1 MLQVGQLFHCADAYV
16 TVVTVSDL
24 SLPPLPSTL
33 STPSF
38 PAHAPGL
45 GACSAGQ
52 QQQQRQEQQDHAN
65 ASPCLACGH
74 SAAAASTN
82 QQQQGQQ
89 GQGAAG
95 TAAASG
101 LTSEISV
108 GLPGRFRDRLADL
121 RGRPPTVTPVVLPF
135 ELQPR
140 TPEER
145 LRYEVGGIA
154 GEEGLSLL
162 TLSWGGVAGARV
174 MGVLCTVGGS
184 ASQGASHVLG
194 VVTTSVA
201 SKKRSQWW
209 GSNPRHY

>member
-24 SLPPLPSTL
+24 SLPPMSSTL
-33 STPSF
+33 SAPSF

-52 QQQQRQEQQDHAN
+52 QQQRQEQQGHAN
-65 ASPCLACGH
+65 ASPCSACGH
-74 SAAAASTN
+74 TAAAVSIN

-89 GQGAAG
+89 GQGAAQ
-95 TAAASG
+95 AASASG

-121 RGRPPTVTPVVLPF
+121 RGKPPTVTPVVLPF

-140 TPEER
+140 TLEER
-145 LRYEVGGIA
+145 LRYEVRGAGIA
-154 GEEGLSLL
+154 LSDSLL
-162 TLSWGGVAGARV
+162 GTGVGRKGDGDAVCSGAQGGE
-174 MGVLCTVGGS
+174 L
-184 ASQGASHVLG
+184 
-194 VVTTSVA
+194 
-201 SKKRSQWW
+201 
-209 GSNPRHY
+209 